1 MKTKLIV
8 LCSAMVGVTPS
19 FAQSSVSVYGVLDAA
34 ISRYQADGGGSKTL
48 MATGANQNSRL
59 GFRGRED
66 LGGGAWVAF
75 DLEAG
80 FNNDSGA
87 GQSTNTNNQASGNI
101 PAGGLTFNRKSTV
114 GLGGAWG
121 EIRLGRDYT
130 PSFWNLFVYDPFRV
144 GVGLGGITS
153 QGSTVTVFRA
163 SNSIGYFTP
172 GCSTP
177 QCQGFYGQ
185 AMYALGENAS
195 GTNTSSDGKYYG
207 ARLGYGAPGW
217 GANVA
222 TGTTTSAAAGNYVQ
236 SNLGASYD
244 LKAINLMFMWGS
256 QKTGL
261 PTAALGGGTK
271 ATHMQLG
278 GWIPVGGD
286 YIPVGYTRM
295 SRNDAANGKADKLA
309 IGYVKNLSKRTAIYV
324 TYAKINNKNG
334 MALPVNAGVD
344 AGPTPSAGG
353 SSSGYDFGIRHSF

>member
-8 LCSAMVGVTPS
+8 LCGAIAGATPS
-19 FAQSSVSVYGVLDAA
+19 FAQSTLTVYGVLDAA
-34 ISRYQADGGGSKTL
+34 ISRYQTDGGASKTL
-48 MATGANQNSRL
+48 MTSSANQSSRL

-66 LGGGAWVAF
+66 LGGGIWTGF

-80 FNNDSGA
+80 LNNDSGL
-87 GQSTNTNNQASGNI
+87 GQSTNTNNQASGNV

-114 GLGGAWG
+114 GIGGSWG
-121 EIRLGRDYT
+121 EFRLGRDYT

-163 SNSIGYFTP
+163 SNSVGYFSP

-177 QCQGFYGQ
+177 QCKGFYGQ

-195 GTNTSSDGKYYG
+195 GTATSSDGKYLG
-207 ARLGYGAPGW
+207 ARLGYGGTNW
-217 GANVA
+217 GANAA
-222 TGTTTSAAAGNYVQ
+222 TGTTNSAAAGNYLQ

-244 LKAINLMFMWGS
+244 FGVINLMFMWGT

-271 ATHMQLG
+271 ATHTQLG
-278 GWIPVGGD
+278 GWIPFGSD
-286 YIPVGYTRM
+286 YIPVALTRM

-309 IGYVKNLSKRTAIYV
+309 IGYVKNLSKRTAVYV

-334 MALPVNAGVD
+334 MAIAVNAGAD
-344 AGPTPSAGG
+344 AGPTPTVGRSA
-353 SSSGYDFGIRHSF
+353 SGFDFGIRHSF